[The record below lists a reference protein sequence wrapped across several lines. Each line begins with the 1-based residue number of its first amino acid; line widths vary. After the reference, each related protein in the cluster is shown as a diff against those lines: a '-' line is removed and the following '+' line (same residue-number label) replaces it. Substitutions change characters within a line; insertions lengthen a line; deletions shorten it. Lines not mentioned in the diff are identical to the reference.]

1 MQTKYLKLLIR
12 FRKFGKS
19 GKILTLNDI
28 ENPKFASRYQ
38 IASGLCG
45 PLGNLTQPEPIT

>member
-1 MQTKYLKLLIR
+1 MQTKEFKLLIR

-19 GKILTLNDI
+19 EKILTLNDT
-28 ENPKFASRYQ
+28 ENSKLALRYQ

-45 PLGNLTQPEPIT
+45 P